1 MANLTDQ
8 VNALCKALQGTG
20 LEIIPVDK
28 KKKPLAKQWQ
38 SRHFTPNEIMEFN
51 PESLGI
57 RMGANGFETV
67 DIESILT
74 EWKPTSEYIIE
85 LSKEIDDVAIAKYS
99 MRDNHSNQWEDIFL
113 GFIFK
118 RLFGYFPNSI
128 LIQLKEVIF

>member
-1 MANLTDQ
+1 
-8 VNALCKALQGTG
+8 
-20 LEIIPVDK
+20 
-28 KKKPLAKQWQ
+28 
-38 SRHFTPNEIMEFN
+38 MEFN